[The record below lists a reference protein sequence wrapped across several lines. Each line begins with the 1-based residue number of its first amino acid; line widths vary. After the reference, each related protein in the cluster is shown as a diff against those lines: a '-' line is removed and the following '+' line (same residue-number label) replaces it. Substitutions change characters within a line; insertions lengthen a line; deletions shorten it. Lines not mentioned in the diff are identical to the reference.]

1 LGFVHVADAPELLV
15 AVGED
20 VRDNEASITSEEEWH
35 DDDLIRALPS
45 ALSLMEGSPASDEE
59 NE

>member
-1 LGFVHVADAPELLV
+1 MHVANDSELLV
-15 AVGED
+15 AVEED
-20 VRDNEASITSEEEWH
+20 VGDDEASITSEEEWH

-45 ALSLMEGSPASDEE
+45 ARSLMEGSPSSDEE